1 MEGVQQEVHGVSRS
15 YRRFETE
22 PANDAWAI
30 NDKVDTE
37 RDHDD
42 EGDDV
47 GEQPAQER
55 ERPGESALHLRKQ
68 LVLDQGNLV
77 GGNAYLSQGVN
88 DRLCP
93 TFSRRAQ
100 QELDEWHE

>member
-1 MEGVQQEVHGVSRS
+1 MQQEVHGVSTS

-42 EGDDV
+42 EVDDV

-55 ERPGESALHLRKQ
+55 EQPGESGQHLRKQ
-68 LVLDQGNLV
+68 MVLGLGNLV
-77 GGNAYLSQGVN
+77 IGNAKLFQKANQRLNLTLS
-88 DRLCP
+88 
-93 TFSRRAQ
+93 SRAQ
-100 QELDEWHE
+100 QELDRLRERG